1 MSIEK
6 PLLPTSESPALT
18 IGGTAPA
25 GLAKRLLDLAIGGVA
40 LLAFLP
46 VGLLVALA
54 IKLDSKGPVLF
65 RQQRI
70 GFNGRPFQIVKFR
83 TLDVLE
89 DGEAVIQVTRADPR
103 VTRVGHWLRRTGFD
117 ELPQLLNVLSG
128 DMSLVGPRP
137 HAVLHDDYYGA
148 RIANYA
154 QRRRVR
160 PGITGWAQVKGVRGA
175 TPTLADMQERA
186 DLDAWYVEHA
196 SLALDLLILL
206 RTPLEILLPARE

>member
-6 PLLPTSESPALT
+6 QLLPQDAASLT
-18 IGGTAPA
+18 VGGVAPA
-25 GLAKRLLDLAIGGVA
+25 GMAKRLLDLMVGGMA
-40 LLAFLP
+40 LLVFLP
-46 VGLLVALA
+46 LCLLVALA
-54 IKLDSKGPVLF
+54 IKLDSPGPVLF

-83 TLDVLE
+83 TLSVLE
-89 DGEAVIQVTRADPR
+89 DGEAVIQVTRNDPR
-103 VTRVGHWLRRTGFD
+103 VTRIGHLLRRSSLD
-117 ELPQLLNVLSG
+117 ELPQLLNVLAG

-154 QRRRVR
+154 HRQRVR

-186 DLDAWYVEHA
+186 DLDAWYVDHH
-196 SLALDLLILL
+196 SLKLDLLILL
-206 RTPLEILLPARE
+206 LTPLEILLPARE

>member
-6 PLLPTSESPALT
+6 QFLRAHASPSLSAD
-18 IGGTAPA
+18 GTAPA
-25 GLAKRLLDLAIGGVA
+25 GWAKRLLDIGLGGAA

-46 VGLLVALA
+46 VGLLVALL

-83 TLDVLE
+83 TLTVLE
-89 DGEAVIQVTRADPR
+89 DGEAVTQVTPGDPR
-103 VTRVGHWLRRTGFD
+103 VTRIGHLLRRSGLD
-117 ELPQLLNVLSG
+117 ELPQLLNVLAG

-137 HAVLHDDYYGA
+137 HALVHDDYYGS
-148 RIANYA
+148 RIGNYA

-160 PGITGWAQVKGVRGA
+160 PGITGWAQVKGARGA

-186 DLDAWYVEHA
+186 DLDAWYVDHR
-196 SLALDLLILL
+196 SLPLDLLILL
-206 RTPLEILLPARE
+206 LTPLEIILPARE

>member
-6 PLLPTSESPALT
+6 QFLPQDAASLT
-18 IGGTAPA
+18 VGGTVPA
-25 GLAKRLLDLAIGGVA
+25 GAAKRLLDLLVGGVA
-40 LLAFLP
+40 FLLFLPICLLA
-46 VGLLVALA
+46 ALA
-54 IKLDSKGPVLF
+54 IKLDSPGPVLF

-70 GFNGRPFQIVKFR
+70 GFNGHPFQIVKFR
-83 TLDVLE
+83 TLSVLE
-89 DGEAVIQVTRADPR
+89 DGEAVIQVTRNDPR
-103 VTRVGHWLRRTGFD
+103 VTRVGHWLRRSSLD
-117 ELPQLLNVLSG
+117 ELPQLLNVLAG

-154 QRRRVR
+154 HRRRVR

-186 DLDAWYVEHA
+186 DLDAWYVDHQ
-196 SLALDLLILL
+196 SLKLDLLILL
-206 RTPLEILLPARE
+206 LTPLEILLPARE

>member
-6 PLLPTSESPALT
+6 QFLPQDAASLT
-18 IGGTAPA
+18 VGGTAPA
-25 GLAKRLLDLAIGGVA
+25 GGAKRLLDLLVGGVA
-40 LLAFLP
+40 LLASLP
-46 VGLLVALA
+46 IWLLAALA
-54 IKLDSKGPVLF
+54 IKLDSPGPVLF

-83 TLDVLE
+83 TLSVLE
-89 DGEAVIQVTRADPR
+89 DGESVIQVTRDDPR
-103 VTRVGHWLRRTGFD
+103 VTRIGHLLRRSSLD
-117 ELPQLLNVLSG
+117 ELPQLLNVLAG

-154 QRRRVR
+154 HRRRVR

-186 DLDAWYVEHA
+186 DLDAWYVDHQ
-196 SLALDLLILL
+196 SLKLDLLILL
-206 RTPLEILLPARE
+206 LTPMEILLPARE

>member
-1 MSIEK
+1 MSIENQI
-6 PLLPTSESPALT
+6 LPTHETPAQT

-25 GLAKRLLDLAIGGVA
+25 GTSKRLLDLVLGGV
-40 LLAFLP
+40 LLAGFLP
-46 VGLLVALA
+46 IGLLVALL

-83 TLDVLE
+83 TMHVLE
-89 DGEAVIQVTRADPR
+89 DGEAVIQVTRDDPR
-103 VTRVGHWLRRTGFD
+103 VTRIGHLLRQTGFD
-117 ELPQLLNVLSG
+117 ELPQLLNVLAG

-154 QRRRVR
+154 HRRRVR
-160 PGITGWAQVKGVRGA
+160 PGITGWAQVKGARGA
-175 TPTLADMQERA
+175 TPTLADMQQRA
-186 DLDAWYVEHA
+186 DLDAWYVDHC
-196 SLALDLLILL
+196 SLALDLRILL
-206 RTPLEILLPARE
+206 LTPLEIILPARE